1 MNCAVQAG
9 KAGEDGLPEGD
20 LVSMPDDS
28 GLFELP
34 PRYRE
39 LQAQARA
46 LAASVAG
53 RAAVADEADG
63 LDPVMRQALRDSG
76 LAEVTVAREYGGRF
90 PRVDSLA
97 VTVVREALAGVS
109 GHLDSLFAMQ
119 GIGSFALSEG
129 GSDAVRKRWLPAVAS
144 LDAIAALALTE
155 PDVGSDLK
163 AITTTVTA
171 SKNGQ
176 LVVSGHK
183 SFITNAGEA
192 DLYTVLGRDQDGQ
205 FSLVLVPADA
215 PGVTVTRPHQI
226 IAPHVLGDV
235 VFDGVAVP
243 ADHRV
248 GEPGQGFRLALATLA
263 TFRVSVAGAA
273 LGVAQAALDEALRHT
288 TGRSQFGVPLAQLGP
303 VPSLLAL
310 SWTEIEM
317 ARSLTYR
324 AAAAAARDP
333 RANLH
338 LSSMAKVG
346 ATEVSGRVV
355 DRAVQ
360 VMGRFGLVRG
370 SAIERLY
377 REARPMRIYE
387 GSTEVILDSLA
398 KQLVRRHSGGQG
410 SGVSGGN
417 A

>member
-1 MNCAVQAG
+1 
-9 KAGEDGLPEGD
+9 
-20 LVSMPDDS
+20 VSSADEVE
-28 GLFELP
+28 LYELP
-34 PRYRE
+34 QRYRA
-39 LQAQARA
+39 LQAEARQ
-46 LAASVAG
+46 LAASVAEH
-53 RAAVADEADG
+53 AAVADEADDV
-63 LDPVMRQALRDSG
+63 DPTMRAALTASG
-76 LAEVTVAREYGGRF
+76 LAAVMVAPEYGGRF

-97 VTVVREALAGVS
+97 VTVIREALASVS

-119 GIGSFALSEG
+119 GIGSFALSSA

-144 LDAIAALALTE
+144 MEAIAALALTE
-155 PDVGSDLK
+155 PQVGSDLK
-163 AITTTVTA
+163 AITTTVRED
-171 SKNGQ
+171 GDE

-183 SFITNAGEA
+183 SFITNAGDA
-192 DLYTVLGRDQDGQ
+192 AFYTVLCKEGEGY
-205 FSLVLVPADA
+205 SLVLVPADTA
-215 PGVTVTRPHQI
+215 GVTVTHPHQI

-235 VFDGVAVP
+235 LLDDVRVP
-243 ADHRV
+243 LENRI
-248 GEPGQGFRLALATLA
+248 GEPGKGFSLMLATLA

-273 LGVAQAALDEALRHT
+273 VGVAQAALDEALRHT
-288 TGRSQFGVPLAQLGP
+288 SRREQFGVPLARLGP

-333 RANLH
+333 YASLN

-346 ATEVSGRVV
+346 ATEAAARVV

-370 SAIERLY
+370 SVIERLY

-398 KQLVRRHSGGQG
+398 KQLVKQLGG
-410 SGVSGGN
+410 SS
-417 A
+417 

>member
-1 MNCAVQAG
+1 MHEFRRQERAV
-9 KAGEDGLPEGD
+9 GD
-20 LVSMPDDS
+20 ADNS
-28 GLFELP
+28 GLYELP
-34 PRYRE
+34 ARYRE
-39 LQAQARA
+39 LTAEARA

-53 RAAVADEADG
+53 HAAVADEADG
-63 LDPVMRQALRDSG
+63 IDPDMRRALRASG
-76 LAEVTVAREYGGRF
+76 LAAVAVGREYGGRF
-90 PRVDSLA
+90 DQVDSLA

-119 GIGSFALSEG
+119 GIGSFAVSAG
-129 GSDAVRKRWLPAVAS
+129 GGDAVRKRWLPAVAT

-155 PDVGSDLK
+155 PDVGSDLRSV
-163 AITTTVTA
+163 TTTVTPD
-171 SKNGQ
+171 GDQ
-176 LVVSGHK
+176 LVVNGHK
-183 SFITNAGEA
+183 SFITNAGDA
-192 DLYTVLGRDQDGQ
+192 DIYTVLCREDGQ
-205 FSLVLVPADA
+205 FSLVLVPADT
-215 PGVTVTRPHQI
+215 PGVSVTRPHQI

-235 VFDGVAVP
+235 VFDGARVP
-243 ADHRV
+243 ADHRI
-248 GEPGQGFRLALATLA
+248 GEQGKGFALMLATLA

-273 LGVAQAALDEALRHT
+273 VGVAQAALDEALRHT
-288 TGRSQFGVPLAQLGP
+288 TGREQFGQPLARLGP

-317 ARSLTYR
+317 ARSLAYR

-333 RANLH
+333 AASLH

-346 ATEVSGRVV
+346 ATEVAGRVV

-370 SAIERLY
+370 SVIERLY

-398 KQLVRRHSGGQG
+398 RQLIKRQGGQ
-410 SGVSGGN
+410 